1 MKSQDELGYFKGKA
15 FSKIS
20 KRDKI
25 HTIQRKMS
33 FEEEKKKTLMGKTHD
48 NIWNSI
54 FKNQSQT
61 SKDIN
66 I

>member
-1 MKSQDELGYFKGKA
+1 MKLFPVKSQDELGYFKGKA
-15 FSKIS
+15 FPKNS
-20 KRDKI
+20 KRDQI
-25 HTIQRKMS
+25 QAIQR
-33 FEEEKKKTLMGKTHD
+33 TLMGKTHD